1 MRNVKVTAVSLAR
14 RNFKE
19 KDKIITIIT
28 KEYGKFDVIAKGS
41 QKVGSRLS
49 GVCEPFTYSNIILS
63 SLKNLAVVSNADI
76 KDTFPEIKSD
86 LQKVSQAFYISE
98 LAVRTCPNWHSNPE
112 IFNTLL
118 STLYIMESGAVGKI
132 AARYFEMELISVLG
146 YKMDY
151 EKCLCG
157 KSCVFSEKVFYS
169 PVVGSFLCKDC
180 ANIHKSIGFPSAILS
195 YMEALETTLPQNIKG
210 MIFPDAVIS
219 DLEKLFK
226 AHIVY
231 RMDIEPKSSEFV
243 NLTSSFSKD

>member
-1 MRNVKVTAVSLAR
+1 MRNVKVTAISLAR

-19 KDKIITIIT
+19 KDKITTIIT
-28 KEYGKFDVIAKGS
+28 KEYGKFDIIAKGS
-41 QKVGSRLS
+41 QKVGSKLS

-63 SLKNLAVVSNADI
+63 SLKDLAVISNADI

-98 LAVRTCPNWHSNPE
+98 LAVKTCPSWHPNPE

-118 STLYIMESGAVGKI
+118 STLYIMENGTKGEI
-132 AARYFEMELISVLG
+132 AARYFEIELISILG
-146 YKMDY
+146 YKINC
-151 EKCLCG
+151 ERCLCG
-157 KSCVFSEKVFYS
+157 KNCIFSEKVFFS

-180 ANIHKSIGFPSAILS
+180 VNIHKSIGFPSAILS
-195 YMEALETTLPQNIKG
+195 YIKALEVTLPQNIKN
-210 MIFPDAVIS
+210 MMFSDAVIS
-219 DLEKLFK
+219 DLERLFK

-243 NLTSSFSKD
+243 NLTNSFDKT